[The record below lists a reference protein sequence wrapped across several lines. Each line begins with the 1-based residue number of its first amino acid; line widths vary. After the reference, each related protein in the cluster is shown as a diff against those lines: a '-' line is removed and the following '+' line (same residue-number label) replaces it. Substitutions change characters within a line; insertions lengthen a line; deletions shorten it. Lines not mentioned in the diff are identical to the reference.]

1 MTKSLIEQYVESNHF
16 GRLTGM
22 DFEIINP
29 GEVTYK
35 LTITK
40 DHLATPYAAHGGCLS
55 ALMDATMGVAALSM
69 VEKEFCVVSTI
80 EMKLSFLEAVLNNDK
95 LKATSKILRRGGR
108 IIFAEAEIKNQN
120 EKLVAKGS
128 GTFSIVDGL
137 KAGYKK

>member
-16 GRLTGM
+16 GRLIGM